1 MTLSYTK
8 QNQSKRKLPSTQQHC
23 PKHWFLKSHTKYLLC
38 IAAQEC
44 LTTTALSGSKSLK
57 LTATLSGGKGDVA
70 WQQAQLFTQP
80 IDSENDFTF
89 DVTVTL
95 RDP

>member
-1 MTLSYTK
+1 MKTALS
-8 QNQSKRKLPSTQQHC
+8 QNRPVPKPPC
-23 PKHWFLKSHTKYLLC
+23 PKRWFLKSHTKYLLC
-38 IAAQEC
+38 HAAQEC